1 MHQGRT
7 RFAPQ
12 QKSGRTFERL
22 RAAALVGAMLSPQ
35 VLLPQDLMAQAAAP
49 QNPPP
54 AQTAAQSAGA
64 TGQKGLTP
72 PASPNTDNTTGGLP
86 PEPQPND
93 TQPLFM
99 RPGSRDFTRP
109 RGYFPNPIAPYT
121 ATTAE
126 PARFTNAPHLND
138 LFRNGRLY
146 LSLSDAIV
154 LTLENNYD
162 IAIQRY
168 NLDIADTDLLRA
180 HSGST
185 LLGVNTGLVTG
196 TIGSTTA
203 ALASGGGP
211 GGTSVSSGGAA
222 AGAQGLALS
231 TNQGGTAPE
240 VLDPSVTGTIELN
253 RAFVPQA
260 SPAFAGATRLN
271 QNENQYNFT
280 YNQGFETGTSAQLT
294 FDNNYIT
301 TQNLFNPYS
310 PQLQT
315 TFNLQLTQ
323 HLLRGFG
330 TGVNGRFIVQARNNR
345 RVSDS
350 AFRQQVLYTVN
361 QVENIYWGLVSAY
374 EDVQAK
380 QRALDQSTQLASDD
394 QRQLTIGTLAPLDV
408 VNAKSQVAS
417 DQQGLVS
424 ARSTLEYQQ
433 LVMKQ
438 AISRNLEDPALT
450 AAPVIPTDRVNLAE
464 TPEERMP
471 ADDLVRQAEANRP
484 EIEQALLA
492 LKNDQIT
499 LKGEKN
505 GMLPTLDAFAFY
517 GGSALG
523 GSLSPLCP
531 PPGGSSGAFG
541 NPCAGVPPNVGYGS
555 VLQNAFNN
563 SSPNKGAGL
572 NLTIPIRNRQAQSEQ
587 ARSVLEYR
595 QEQMRLQ
602 QLYVQVRMQ
611 VINSQY
617 ALTNDRAQV
626 SAADAAREFA
636 YQSLDAEQR
645 KLKLGA
651 STTANVLQQER
662 NLATADDNLIN
673 SRATYAKD
681 RAQLDNVL
689 ADTLDK
695 YGISL
700 GDAVTG
706 VVTQTPAIPGLEPA
720 SQQSTPTPGLPTP
733 GQPGGS
739 PNEGLGPDGQPIPVV
754 PSQGSP
760 QSAPQPPVPPQPPV
774 QPQ

>member
-12 QKSGRTFERL
+12 HHTGWTLEKLS
-22 RAAALVGAMLSPQ
+22 AAALIGAMLSPQ
-35 VLLPQDLMAQAAAP
+35 ALLA
-49 QNPPP
+49 QNPAP
-54 AQTAAQSAGA
+54 AQNPAATNSGA
-64 TGQKGLTP
+64 TGQKGKTP

-86 PEPQPND
+86 AEPQPND

-99 RPGSRDFTRP
+99 RPTGRDFTRP

-121 ATTAE
+121 ATTAD

-138 LFRNGRLY
+138 LFRNGKLY

-180 HSGST
+180 HAGST

-231 TNQGGTAPE
+231 TNQGGTLPE
-240 VLDPSVTGTIELN
+240 VLDPSITGLIELN
-253 RAFVPQA
+253 RAFVPEP
-260 SPAFAGATRLN
+260 SPLFTGTTRLN

-294 FDNNYIT
+294 FDNNYT
-301 TQNLFNPYS
+301 ATGNPFNPYS

-330 TGVNGRFIVQARNNR
+330 TGVNGRFIVQAKNNR

-380 QRALDQSTQLASDD
+380 ERSLAQSTQLASDD

-438 AISRNLEDPALT
+438 AISRNLEDPVLT
-450 AAPVIPTDRVNLAE
+450 DAPVIPTDRVNLME
-464 TPEERMP
+464 TPEEKMP
-471 ADDLVRQAEANRP
+471 VDDLVRQAETNRP
-484 EIEQALLA
+484 EIEQAQLA

-517 GGSALG
+517 GGSSLG
-523 GSLSPLCP
+523 GSLNRLCP
-531 PPGGSSGAFG
+531 PPGGSGAFG
-541 NPCAGVPPNVGYGS
+541 NPCQGVPPNVGYGT

-662 NLATADDNLIN
+662 NLAVAEDNLIN

-706 VVTQTPAIPGLEPA
+706 VVTQTPAIPGLEPV
-720 SQQSTPTPGLPTP
+720 SKENEPTPGLPTP

-739 PNEGLGPDGQPIPVV
+739 PNEGLGPDGQPL
-754 PSQGSP
+754 
-760 QSAPQPPVPPQPPV
+760 PVPPPAGSPRPAPPAGA
-774 QPQ
+774 PQ

>member
-1 MHQGRT
+1 MEQGRT
-7 RFAPQ
+7 RLIPRHGYRSLRNIGTSVLAASFFISQSSLSAP
-12 QKSGRTFERL
+12 L
-22 RAAALVGAMLSPQ
+22 LALATQ
-35 VLLPQDLMAQAAAP
+35 P
-49 QNPPP
+49 QN
-54 AQTAAQSAGA
+54 AGA
-64 TGQKGLTP
+64 AGQKGSTP
-72 PASPNTDNTTGGLP
+72 PAAPSTSNTEQGLP
-86 PEPQPND
+86 PEPQPNS
-93 TQPLFM
+93 TQPLFV
-99 RPGSRDFTRP
+99 RPGNRDFTRP
-109 RGYFPNPIAPYT
+109 RGYFPNPISPYT

-126 PARFTNAPHLND
+126 PASFVNAPHLND
-138 LFRNGRLY
+138 LLRNGRLF

-154 LTLENNYD
+154 LTLENNFD

-180 HSGST
+180 HSGAT
-185 LLGVNTGLVTG
+185 LLGVNAGLVTG
-196 TIGSTTA
+196 TLGGATSS
-203 ALASGGGP
+203 LSSGGGP
-211 GGTSVSSGGAA
+211 GGTSASSSGAA
-222 AGAQGLALS
+222 TGSSGLALT
-231 TNQGGTAPE
+231 TNGGGPVPE
-240 VLDPSVTGTIELN
+240 ALDPVITGTIELQ
-253 RAFVPQA
+253 REFTPEL
-260 SPAFAGATRLN
+260 SPVFIGTSRLN
-271 QNENQYNFT
+271 QNENQYNFGYT
-280 YNQGFETGTSAQLT
+280 QGFETGTEAQVT
-294 FDNNYIT
+294 FNNNYIS
-301 TQNLFNPYS
+301 QNSPFQSYS
-310 PQLQT
+310 PATQST
-315 TFNLQLTQ
+315 VNVQLTQ

-330 TGVNGRFIVQARNNR
+330 TGINGRFIVQAKNNR

-380 QRALDQSTQLASDD
+380 QRALNQSSQLASDD
-394 QRQLTIGTLAPLDV
+394 QKQLEIGTLAPLDV

-417 DQQGLVS
+417 DEQALVS
-424 ARSTLEYQQ
+424 AKSTLEYQQ

-438 AISRNLEDPALT
+438 AISRNLEDPILSN
-450 AAPVIPTDRVNLAE
+450 APVVPTDRVNLAE

-471 ADDLVRQAEANRP
+471 VDDLVRQAEANRP

-492 LKNDQIT
+492 LKNDEIT

-505 GMLPTLDAFAFY
+505 GMLPTLDGFAFY
-517 GGSALG
+517 GGSAVG
-523 GSLSPLCP
+523 GSVNPIYGTGAAGGFGITPQGLS
-531 PPGGSSGAFG
+531 
-541 NPCAGVPPNVGYGS
+541 NVGYGS
-555 VLQNAFNN
+555 VFQNTFNN

-572 NLTIPIRNRQAQSEQ
+572 NMTIPLRNRQAQSEQ

-595 QEQMRLQ
+595 QQQMRVQ

-611 VINSQY
+611 VINQQY

-662 NLATADDNLIN
+662 NLATAEDNLIN
-673 SRATYAKD
+673 ARATYGKD
-681 RAQLDNVL
+681 RAELDNVL

-700 GDAVTG
+700 GDAVSG
-706 VVTQTPAIPGLEPA
+706 HVTQTPSIPGLEPA
-720 SQQSTPTPGLPTP
+720 SQQKSPTGNLPTP

-739 PNEGLGPDGQPIPVV
+739 PNEGLGPDGVPIPV
-754 PSQGSP
+754 PPPGA
-760 QSAPQPPVPPQPPV
+760 APPAGAA

>member
-1 MHQGRT
+1 MHQGRS
-7 RFAPQ
+7 RRVQ
-12 QKSGRTFERL
+12 EHSGFTFQWL
-22 RAAALVGAMLSPQ
+22 RAGALVGA
-35 VLLPQDLMAQAAAP
+35 LLPQALL
-49 QNPPP
+49 
-54 AQTAAQSAGA
+54 AQTATPLPNGGA
-64 TGQKGLTP
+64 AAGQKGSTP
-72 PASPNTDNTTGGLP
+72 PASPNIDNTVEGLP
-86 PEPQPND
+86 PEPHPND

-99 RPGSRDFTRP
+99 RPDRRDFTRP

-138 LFRNGRLY
+138 LLRNGQLY
-146 LSLSDAIV
+146 LSLGDSIV
-154 LTLENNYD
+154 LALENNFD

-168 NLDIADTDLLRA
+168 NLNIADTDLLRA
-180 HSGST
+180 HAGSE

-203 ALASGGGP
+203 SLASGGGP

-231 TNQGGTAPE
+231 TNQGGPAPE
-240 VLDPSVTGTIELN
+240 ALDPVVGGTIQLQRE
-253 RAFVPQA
+253 FTPES
-260 SPAFAGATRLN
+260 SPLFYGTNRLN
-271 QNENQYNFT
+271 ENLNQYNFT
-280 YNQGFETGTSAQLT
+280 YTQGFETGTQAQFSWNNSYLT
-294 FDNNYIT
+294 ENSPYQVYSPT
-301 TQNLFNPYS
+301 TQG
-310 PQLQT
+310 

-330 TGVNGRFIVQARNNR
+330 TGINGRFIVQAKNNR
-345 RVSDS
+345 RVADS

-380 QRALDQSTQLASDD
+380 QRALDQSTQLEADD
-394 QRQLTIGTLAPLDV
+394 QKQLTIGTLAPLDV
-408 VNAKSQVAS
+408 VNAQSAVAS
-417 DQQGLVS
+417 DQQAVVS

-438 AISRNLEDPALT
+438 AISRNLEDPVLSN
-450 AAPVIPTDRVNLAE
+450 APVIPTDRVDLVE
-464 TPEERMP
+464 TPEEKMP
-471 ADDLVRQAEANRP
+471 VEDLVRQAEVNRP

-492 LKNDQIT
+492 LKNDAIT

-505 GMLPTLDAFAFY
+505 GMLPTLDGFAFY
-517 GGSALG
+517 GGSAIG
-523 GSLSPLCP
+523 GALNPAACDTSGF
-531 PPGGSSGAFG
+531 GGATTS
-541 NPCAGVPPNVGYGS
+541 PCAGLAAQVGYGS
-555 VLQNAFNN
+555 VFQNTFNN

-572 NLTIPIRNRQAQSEQ
+572 SLNIPIRNRQAQSEQ

-662 NLATADDNLIN
+662 NLATAEDNLIN
-673 SRATYAKD
+673 ARATYAKD
-681 RAQLDNVL
+681 RAQLDNIL
-689 ADTLDK
+689 ANTLDK

-706 VVTQTPAIPGLEPA
+706 NVTQTPAIPGLQPA
-720 SQQSTPTPGLPTP
+720 SKQAEPTLALPTP

-739 PNEGLGPDGQPIPVV
+739 PNEGLGPDGKPL
-754 PSQGSP
+754 
-760 QSAPQPPVPPQPPV
+760 PVPPPTA
-774 QPQ
+774 PQ